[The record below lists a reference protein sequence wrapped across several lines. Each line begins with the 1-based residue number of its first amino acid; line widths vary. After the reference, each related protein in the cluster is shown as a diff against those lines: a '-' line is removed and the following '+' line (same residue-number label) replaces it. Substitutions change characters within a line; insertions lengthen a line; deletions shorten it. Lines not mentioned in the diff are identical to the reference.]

1 MMRSLLVILLIG
13 SSYGLRAMGVAPRTA
28 VAARAAVVMYG
39 NLAADVLVERGKVS
53 SNPLR
58 NLMQMQD
65 QRVAGV
71 SQILLAPGKC
81 TLPLEEA
88 KALMASWRDEIGSDA
103 AKFAEKAR
111 AESHCPSGPRSEDGK
126 PNLGFITRGK
136 CCEQFDD
143 VIYSDTPGQTYGPL
157 VSKAGLSLLY
167 VHSCR
172 EPKDAGKD

>member
-1 MMRSLLVILLIG
+1 
-13 SSYGLRAMGVAPRTA
+13 
-28 VAARAAVVMYG
+28 MYG
-39 NLAADVLVERGKVS
+39 NLPDDALVERGKVS
-53 SNPLR
+53 MNPMR

-81 TLPLEEA
+81 TLPLQEA
-88 KALMASWRDEIGSDA
+88 KDLMVTWRNEIGSDA

-126 PNLGFITRGK
+126 PNLGFVVRGK
-136 CCEQFDD
+136 CCEQLDD
-143 VIYSDTPGQTYGPL
+143 IVFKEEPGATYGPV
-157 VSKAGLSLLY
+157 VSKAGLALIY

-172 EPKDAGKD
+172 EPKDSGKPE